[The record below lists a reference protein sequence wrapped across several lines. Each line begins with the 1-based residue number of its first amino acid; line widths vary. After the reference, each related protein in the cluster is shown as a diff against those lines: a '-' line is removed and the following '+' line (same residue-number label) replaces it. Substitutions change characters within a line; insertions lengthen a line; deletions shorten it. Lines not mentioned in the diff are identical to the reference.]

1 MNTFYEYHI
10 DGIYGRVSFISQEL
24 LKTVENSLACTKAL
38 SYESD
43 YELEDGVLMAD
54 ARYFYSVKNNLTEL
68 SNEYGLPEGITME
81 MYFNMVMSRKDF
93 NYGEIQSLK
102 RQVSDFK
109 TKQNEINESLSNDVW
124 HARRKR

>member
-10 DGIYGRVSFISQEL
+10 DGIYGGVRFISQEP
-24 LKTVENSLACTKAL
+24 LKIVGNRLACTKAL

-109 TKQNEINESLSNDVW
+109 SKQNEINESLSNDIW